1 MNKDEL
7 TRTHLATVLRMA
19 VRLGRLQV
27 PDHAMDAELR
37 DLAQIYLDATSAT
50 VAWDAIKLQGPA
62 VPVELLEHRPYIE
75 DVVAEDLREHERRKE
90 RWTERRSVPD
100 TQANACGFALDVT
113 DGHGVIVHQ
122 HRCQKAPGHDEGP
135 GGSDHLCES
144 CGCLYDTA
152 GGTASPLLG
161 AGLPLGGNGPA
172 EEVGEIEP

>member
-7 TRTHLATVLRMA
+7 ARAHLATVLRMA

-37 DLAQIYLDATSAT
+37 DLAQIYLDATGNPM
-50 VAWDAIKLQGPA
+50 AWDAVKLQGPV
-62 VPVELLEHRPYIE
+62 VPAELFEHRPYTE
-75 DVVAEDLREHERRKE
+75 DVIAADLRVQESVGARRPQ
-90 RWTERRSVPD
+90 V
-100 TQANACGFALDVT
+100 CGFQLDVT
-113 DGHGVIVHQ
+113 DGHGVVVHS
-122 HRCQKAPGHDEGP
+122 HVCQKAPGHDEGP

-144 CGCLYDTA
+144 CGVLYDAA
-152 GGTASPLLG
+152 GGVASPLLG